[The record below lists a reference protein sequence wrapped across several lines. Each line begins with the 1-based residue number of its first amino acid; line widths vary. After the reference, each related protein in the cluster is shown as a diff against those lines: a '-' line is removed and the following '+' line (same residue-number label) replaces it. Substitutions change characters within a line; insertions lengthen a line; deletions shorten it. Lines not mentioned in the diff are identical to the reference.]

1 MGIWLLP
8 DAKVNQVVEA
18 SRVDSVAL
26 KNFEQEVR
34 KKPYAPK
41 KQVAVVKEE
50 SQLQLFPFD
59 PNEADSIEL
68 SSLGLPSYVVR
79 NVLKYREK
87 GGRFRTADS
96 FSKIYGLTEKQFN
109 ALKPYIRIAQ
119 IDRPQKEKVDT
130 MVSDTVPERKVFKYP
145 EGTLVDVNIA
155 DTAELKKIPGIG
167 SGIAK
172 AIVGYRN
179 RLGGFYSLSQL
190 EEIDYVTPELLKWF
204 KLEGGSIRKLDIN
217 RWGLDKLRSHP
228 YLNFYQAKVIIEHRR
243 KRGEI
248 KSLSQL
254 SLYEEFTEKDLMRL
268 SAYVSFD

>member
-1 MGIWLLP
+1 MQSHP
-8 DAKVNQVVEA
+8 EA
-18 SRVDSVAL
+18 
-26 KNFEQEVR
+26 Q
-34 KKPYAPK
+34 
-41 KQVAVVKEE
+41 
-50 SQLQLFPFD
+50 
-59 PNEADSIEL
+59 
-68 SSLGLPSYVVR
+68 G
-79 NVLKYREK
+79 
-87 GGRFRTADS
+87 
-96 FSKIYGLTEKQFN
+96 
-109 ALKPYIRIAQ
+109 
-119 IDRPQKEKVDT
+119 
-130 MVSDTVPERKVFKYP
+130 YP

-172 AIVGYRN
+172 AIVAYRN

-190 EEIDYVTPELLKWF
+190 EEIEYVTPELLKWF
-204 KLEGGSIRKLDIN
+204 KLEGGAIRKLDIN

-254 SLYEEFTEKDLMRL
+254 SLYEEFTEKDLIRL